1 MLEAQ
6 PCAGEGQFRQ
16 LPLPPCCFFFLC
28 FVKKSVVLT
37 IFPAQQVT
45 EHLECTRK
53 CSADRFVSRG
63 GDATLSVAQHG
74 ATPCTACSSQH
85 PLWLS
90 GAAAIPMLFVG
101 TLVTVA
107 EPARGKKKKKKI
119 SLETFLVVVSLYDDA
134 S

>member
-1 MLEAQ
+1 M
-6 PCAGEGQFRQ
+6 
-16 LPLPPCCFFFLC
+16 
-28 FVKKSVVLT
+28 
-37 IFPAQQVT
+37 T

-74 ATPCTACSSQH
+74 ATPCSSQH

-90 GAAAIPMLFVG
+90 GAAAIPVLFVG